1 MIDYT
6 TITDIFDGILI
17 KEIDKFEKIKAIDY
31 PLVYNLDTISCLVM
45 SVERE
50 REINEHSAT
59 DPPQRYQRESFLN
72 DLQEMGIEINDQ
84 LKTSFQSLCDQ
95 QLIYIDAEGYL
106 YARPSAFSITDAIDS
121 IFPGMPSFHLIGYII
136 QTIQEVYSGRKTID
150 EAKHSLEQTLLSR
163 GKVEPTKKAPSSQDT
178 NQKQNYSRRL
188 SQLLSKTQKKTDQP
202 VVISKSGVSSN
213 RKIEIRSLFGKQE
226 PIESEIKPESLAPP
240 VQHKIDTETEPIK
253 SQSLTDVQPNDD
265 MSINESSPQQNEIS
279 PKNDLLTQPHSI
291 SPEPL
296 PETLS
301 DEPISIVHPDR
312 HPSESVADEIEED
325 SFAEHQDADEII
337 SIADPHIAKP
347 IQKKK
352 QDSIQQTE
360 APELEYEDSEEII
373 SIADP
378 HIAKPIQKKKQ
389 DSIQQTEAPELE
401 YEDSDTAEIKKSAIA
416 DDLIELQIA
425 EFEKELAILCPLC
438 AQGKILSGVTEKG
451 KVYYSCSYPRC
462 KFISWSKPYH
472 FVCPTCKNPF
482 LIEFSSETI
491 KLGLK
496 CPRST
501 CSYSQQGILDP
512 SKQQKQRLGI
522 SKSDESDTKTL
533 VKRKRVVR
541 RVKKN

>member
-360 APELEYEDSEEII
+360 APELEYEDS
-373 SIADP
+373 
-378 HIAKPIQKKKQ
+378 
-389 DSIQQTEAPELE
+389 
-401 YEDSDTAEIKKSAIA
+401 DTAEIKKSAIA